1 MDRRTSQKKIGSRK
15 IVVFDFPGH
24 PFQYDLSRKLSEIE
38 NCRVYHL
45 YNPKQL
51 GPKSSFQNSESLKII
66 TVPKYFSKNNFI
78 RLKDE
83 LVYGFLIF
91 SKIYKINPD
100 VIISSNMPL
109 IPQSFFL
116 LYSKIFGKQFI
127 FWLQDIISI
136 AAEKILKK
144 QKNIF
149 SSIVGSFFNI
159 LEFFLL
165 RNSDHVVT
173 ITTDFDNIL
182 INKGLNKKNIT
193 CIPNWAPIN
202 DIPVL
207 SKKNSF
213 SIKHDLDNSF
223 NILYSGTMGF
233 KHNPDVLYDLGVFL
247 DKLKINAKVVVVTE
261 GDAVEYLKNKV
272 QNSNLDNFKFLPF
285 QDFDIFPE
293 VLATAD
299 ISLVML
305 EEEAGEFCVPSKL
318 LSILCSKRIP
328 LLFLSE
334 NNLASRI
341 VLENECGFHVNN
353 QDDLNKTIESVYNNI
368 EQYNAMKDN
377 TLKYAKNYFDIDKI
391 ANQFLKIIKN

>member
-1 MDRRTSQKKIGSRK
+1 MDRRTSQKKIRGQK

-38 NCRVYHL
+38 NYRVYHI

-51 GPKSSFQNSESLKII
+51 GPKSSFQNSESLKVI
-66 TVPKYFSKNNFI
+66 TVPKYFSKNHFV

-83 LVYGFLIF
+83 FIYGFLIF
-91 SKIYKINPD
+91 INIYKINPD

-116 LYSKIFGKQFI
+116 LYSKMFGKQFI

-144 QKNIF
+144 QKNIL
-149 SSIVGSFFNI
+149 SSIVGRFFNF

-165 RNSDHVVT
+165 RNSDHIIT
-173 ITTDFDNIL
+173 ISKDFDHIL
-182 INKGLNKKNIT
+182 INSGIIKENIT

-207 SKKNSF
+207 PKKNSF
-213 SIKHDLDNSF
+213 SVKHNLDNSF

-247 DKLKINAKVVVVTE
+247 DKFKIDAKVVVVTE

-272 QNSNLDNFKFLPF
+272 KNSNLDNFKFLPF

-334 NNLASRI
+334 KNLASRI

-353 QDDLNKTIESVYNNI
+353 QDDLNKAIQSVYNNI
-368 EQYNAMKDN
+368 EQYDFMREN
-377 TLKYAKNYFDIDKI
+377 TLKYAKNYFNIDKI
-391 ANQFLKIIKN
+391 TDQFLTIIKN

>member
-1 MDRRTSQKKIGSRK
+1 MDKRSSQEKIKGQK

-51 GPKSSFQNSESLKII
+51 GPKSSFHNSEFLKVI
-66 TVPKYFSKNNFI
+66 TVPKYFSKNHFV

-83 LVYGFLIF
+83 FVYGFLIF
-91 SKIYKINPD
+91 SKIYRINPD

-136 AAEKILKK
+136 AAAKILKK
-144 QKNIF
+144 QKNIL
-149 SSIVGSFFNI
+149 SSIVGRFFNI

-165 RNSDHVVT
+165 RNSDHIVT
-173 ITTDFDNIL
+173 ISKDFDTIL
-182 INKGLNKKNIT
+182 TNSGIIKKNIT

-207 SKKNSF
+207 PKENSF
-213 SIKHDLDNSF
+213 SKKHNLNHSF

-247 DKLKINAKVVVVTE
+247 DKFKIDAKVVVVTE

-272 QNSNLDNFKFLPF
+272 KNSNLDNFKFLPF

-334 NNLASRI
+334 KNLASRI
-341 VLENECGFHVNN
+341 VLENECGLHVNN
-353 QDDLNKTIESVYNNI
+353 QDDLNKAIQSVYNNI
-368 EQYNAMKDN
+368 EQYDFMREN
-377 TLKYAKNYFDIDKI
+377 TLKYAKNYFNIDKI
-391 ANQFLKIIKN
+391 TDQFLTIIKN